1 MLFQST
7 SSIRR
12 NSLPLASEPF
22 SSFKCAHAR
31 VCWEATNVSAR
42 VCRGERERER
52 EPQNTSLLI
61 ISDADGNGK
70 INVGIFERVT
80 VQRRVSLKRSS
91 RHRCAVGQRSKCG
104 LIGRVSAARCH
115 PPMASFVSPPLLAD
129 VWWVHTF
136 THLMVNMQCGGKK
149 REREK

>member
-12 NSLPLASEPF
+12 TSRNCFHPLNVHTLGFAG
-22 SSFKCAHAR
+22 
-31 VCWEATNVSAR
+31 NVSAR
-42 VCRGERERER
+42 VCREAERERER

-70 INVGIFERVT
+70 INVGIFDGVT
-80 VQRRVSLKRSS
+80 VQRRVSLRRSS

-115 PPMASFVSPPLLAD
+115 PPMASFVSAPLLAD
-129 VWWVHTF
+129 VWWAHTY

-149 REREK
+149 RAREREK

>member
-1 MLFQST
+1 MYTRSGLLGT
-7 SSIRR
+7 YR
-12 NSLPLASEPF
+12 PASAE
-22 SSFKCAHAR
+22 KQR
-31 VCWEATNVSAR
+31 EK
-42 VCRGERERER
+42 ERER

-70 INVGIFERVT
+70 INVGIFDGVT
-80 VQRRVSLKRSS
+80 VQRRVSLRRSS

-115 PPMASFVSPPLLAD
+115 PPMASFVSAPLLAD
-129 VWWVHTF
+129 VWWVHTY

-149 REREK
+149 REREREMMAGRVHKGEKRLMGIYRGR